1 MKTESFENLFKK
13 SMRGQ
18 SLNRLELARLN
29 QLIRNSGKGQT
40 RRALLRHRFSVENR
54 DPEQGA
60 GGSSNVVQ
68 LGKSLESRRGNHSII
83 KSSVASIFL
92 VLVVLLA
99 LPIWVSQPL
108 IQKISEEMTFNHMKS
123 YEPEYFGEHISEVTA
138 NMSKLNF
145 GAVWPEKLNPD
156 RWSILGG
163 RYCSVQGQVALQVK
177 VKNRETGEIST
188 LYQSAFPKSLKFKGQ
203 QKEAVYL
210 SGGHQV
216 DLWREQGN
224 LMGLVREQEDLPV
237 LPTGRP

>member
-40 RRALLRHRFSVENR
+40 RRALLRHRFMVEDR
-54 DPEQGA
+54 DPEKET
-60 GGSSNVVQ
+60 GGSSNVVH
-68 LGKSLESRRGNHSII
+68 LGKSLESRRTKQSII

-92 VLVVLLA
+92 VVVVLLA

-108 IQKISEEMTFNHMKS
+108 IQKISEEMTFNHLKS

-145 GAVWPEKLNPD
+145 AAVWPEKLNPD
-156 RWSILGG
+156 LWSILGG

-177 VKNRETGEIST
+177 VKNRDTGEVSS
-188 LYQSAFPKSLKFKGQ
+188 LYQSALPKSLKFKDQ

-210 SGGHQV
+210 SGGYQV

-224 LMGLVREQEDLPV
+224 LMGLVREQEDLPA